1 MTSIKNNELFEIAD
15 ILKKNG
21 FETSSLHSNYDIKH
35 LYSTNDLRNNLTNR
49 KLGIDINFFKKKNK
63 KYITRQMHQDKNG
76 SSWMKIDFL
85 TKELMEW
92 QRQLKQDIAILFISG
107 KHFSNVEVLD
117 YCQKLERELRNKGK
131 IIIINKVGLSKLL
144 EEKKL

>member
-1 MTSIKNNELFEIAD
+1 
-15 ILKKNG
+15 
-21 FETSSLHSNYDIKH
+21 
-35 LYSTNDLRNNLTNR
+35 
-49 KLGIDINFFKKKNK
+49 
-63 KYITRQMHQDKNG
+63 MHQDKNG